1 MIGIK
6 QMTNLQQTH
15 CEILRNHGIEYI
27 IQDDLIMAL
36 SVEVKDNKTFSTWVN
51 IDRLNIWNWLGY

>member
-1 MIGIK
+1 
-6 QMTNLQQTH
+6 MTNLQQTT
-15 CEILRNHGIEYI
+15 CKILEKHGIEYI

-36 SVEVKDNKTFSTWVN
+36 SVGVKDNKTLNTWVN